1 MKPAISVHPTP
12 TSLTLRFVFPAI
24 AASLLVICPNR
35 LLAQAPTPA
44 GQQGDSAGTKPEHHK
59 TPQEV
64 EQAFR
69 NAKGRKEKKSPKI
82 RNTHAAVDPQI
93 AAMLAELQQL
103 QAELQK
109 MKASA
114 ASGGG
119 DKSGGNKGTPPGQT
133 TNAGGSPPT
142 GTSGSKSSGGTP
154 PAGGPTPPGA
164 TPGGS
169 GHGNPPGTP
178 GTPAGGGAPSGGA
191 VSVAMVRAPMAVAPA
206 TVPASSGSTPP
217 ASTATRSIAA
227 GGGVAMSSV
236 SIAAACATKIL
247 MIQNVNGVATGASNS
262 RIVFSQDPQYDDY
275 KLTGCNFGQTTGQA
289 HLNGPFKS
297 GQIAMQIES
306 WTDTAIEMKVPPN
319 LTGETD
325 LSNVTLVI
333 APASGPQG
341 QLQGCQF
348 YALRQEVA
356 LASFPQ
362 SQVTLGS
369 VVDTAGATVT
379 GKFTS
384 PYATESGFPGG
395 VDRYDVARFGPGTDV
410 WDLSTLAAGFVPTQF
425 SLSHWA
431 LDMCYGGGITVSDET
446 VYNDGSWGAQWD
458 PSNPKHLIVNFA
470 EQHCHEYG
478 GADSSNSS
486 YALVIQVSG
495 PIGVNPWP

>member
-1 MKPAISVHPTP
+1 MKFAISMHPAP
-12 TSLTLRFVFPAI
+12 ASLALRFVVPAI
-24 AASLLVICPNR
+24 AASLLIMCPSR
-35 LLAQAPTPA
+35 LSAQAPTPA

-69 NAKGRKEKKSPKI
+69 SAKGRKEKKSPKI

-109 MKASA
+109 MKAGA

-119 DKSGGNKGTPPGQT
+119 DKSGGNKGTPPVPT
-133 TNAGGSPPT
+133 TNAGGSSPT
-142 GTSGSKSSGGTP
+142 GTSGGKSGGTP
-154 PAGGPTPPGA
+154 PAGGSTPPGA
-164 TPGGS
+164 TPSGGA
-169 GHGNPPGTP
+169 HGNPP

-191 VSVAMVRAPMAVAPA
+191 VSVAMVRAPMAVAQA
-206 TVPASSGSTPP
+206 AVPASSGSGSSSSTPTSITSRSLG
-217 ASTATRSIAA
+217 AGATVST
-227 GGGVAMSSV
+227 
-236 SIAAACATKIL
+236 AAACASKIL
-247 MIQNVNGVATGASNS
+247 MIQSVNGVPTGASNS
-262 RIVFSQDPQYDDY
+262 KIVFSQDPQYDDY

-306 WTDTAIEMKVPPN
+306 WSDTAIEMKVPPN
-319 LTGETD
+319 LTGEMD
-325 LSNVTLVI
+325 QSNVTLLI

-356 LASFPQ
+356 LTSFPQ

-379 GKFTS
+379 NKFSS
-384 PYATESGFPGG
+384 PYATQAGFPGG
-395 VDRYDVARFGPGTDV
+395 VDRYDVARFGQGTDV
-410 WDLSTLAAGFVPTQF
+410 WDFSTLAAGFVPTQF

-458 PSNPKHLIVNFA
+458 PGNPKHLIVTFA

-486 YALVIQVSG
+486 YALEIQVTG